1 MKKMLSL
8 FICWSLPVFAAADV
22 SNKIGQLS
30 VLDGDAR
37 DALSGKSKY
46 DVSVH
51 HWSFIEEDSYFQRP
65 GFAAVVMK
73 CDNGEAW
80 LNPFIMCRKFA
91 LQLQYNSNNNVAYS
105 TSSPVAVLQETRAK
119 IDQQFSDQVTQLG
132 VVGNAAVKA
141 MAVLFASIG
150 ADDDDFS
157 IIFAEG
163 VKKETEANY
172 LPQFTTVRALTRED
186 MPFELRLPETED
198 APDAPIVLW
207 QAAK

>member
-51 HWSFIEEDSYFQRP
+51 HWALIEEDVYFQEP
-65 GFAAVVMK
+65 GLAGVIMK
-73 CDNGEAW
+73 CGDNATW

-91 LQLQYNSNNNVAYS
+91 LQLQYNSSQYP

-119 IDQQFSDQVTQLG
+119 IDQQFSDQLTQLG
-132 VVGNAAVKA
+132 VVGNAAIKA
-141 MAVLFASIG
+141 MAVLFAS
-150 ADDDDFS
+150 ADTGGNWTV
-157 IIFAEG
+157 IVAEG

-207 QAAK
+207 KSEK